1 MKNLLAGASLATAM
15 TIGACAGLNAADLG
29 NGISAGAEVDVNYT
43 TGTEVWVY
51 KVTPEVGWASPIGID
66 LSAESTLMLDDIEF
80 TGVKWGADYAIG
92 DTGLN
97 AYADVATDADW
108 ERGDITMGM
117 TWSF

>member
-1 MKNLLAGASLATAM
+1 MKKLLDAATFFLGISTMAHAM
-15 TIGACAGLNAADLG
+15 DLG

-51 KVTPEVGWASPIGID
+51 KVTPEVGWSSPIGID

-97 AYADVATDADW
+97 AYADIATNEDW